1 MEITGRLSSDAEVRK
16 TKNSKEVIGFTVV
29 LNDYY
34 KTKDGE
40 KKEFS
45 EFINCSYWLST
56 KIADNLL
63 QGSIVTVTGRIYLNE
78 YKGKGGEHHASLAFH
93 ANGIKIIAKG
103 GKKIETATKPATNAV
118 PAETTNEDLP
128 F

>member
-1 MEITGRLSSDAEVRK
+1 MEITGRIIADAEVRK
-16 TKNSKEVIGFTVV
+16 AKGNRELVAFTVV
-29 LNDYY
+29 VNDYY

-40 KKEFS
+40 QKEFS

-56 KIADNLL
+56 KIADSLL
-63 QGSIVTVTGRIYLNE
+63 KGAIVTVTGRIYLNE
-78 YKGKGGEHHASLAFH
+78 YEGNDSKHYANLAFH

-103 GKKIETATKPATNAV
+103 GRKADAAVSTTADTNPV
-118 PAETTNEDLP
+118 NKDDLP